1 MSRTKGGRGCPFFT
15 GLRPYITGRV
25 MTSRLSWIS
34 ADHPWTVRFSPGCHP
49 FETKGYK
56 TERTRVIVRNVPKW
70 ELGTLRRS
78 LVNARQEGITC
89 VFWLLEAELSPVN
102 RSHRWTFLA
111 IPEQACRQQKAGR
124 RAPAWAGLWQPLAT
138 PLTSPLTSRWTQ
150 GCLDFAGR
158 PQYFHSEDRYF
169 PSYRKVCCS
178 SKFSF
183 FFST

>member
-1 MSRTKGGRGCPFFT
+1 MKRHENTRRGKVAQQWCVRTPLQELMSRTKGGRGCPFFT

-70 ELGTLRRS
+70 ELRTLRRS

-89 VFWLLEAELSPVN
+89 VFWLLEAERSPVN

-124 RAPAWAGLWQPLAT
+124 RALAWAGLWQPLAA
-138 PLTSPLTSRWTQ
+138 PLTSPLDTGLPGLCRE
-150 GCLDFAGR
+150 A
-158 PQYFHSEDRYF
+158 
-169 PSYRKVCCS
+169 
-178 SKFSF
+178 
-183 FFST
+183 